1 MNKRFLIVITCLILL
16 LSLSITILGIKY
28 KNSDESNVESLLLK
42 DKLNSS
48 SAETVLMSGFE
59 ANEYLTVG
67 QLLVFYSRILGKD
80 VASVEEAKII
90 CNETSIC
97 LPSDLVYDITAWENL
112 WRDIATGKVVF
123 EKTNDNTY
131 AINLIQGYLKIYL
144 NQQGYDLLK
153 KGLIPPQLYFYSA
166 FSTVGDLEEINLNK
180 NASLGF
186 VLDVLMSIDVKE
198 NKKEIIKEIIT
209 DKVIS
214 ITGKAKSQWTDAEVS
229 LYNYYALSYFGEFE
243 YFRLKGYL
251 EGIEF
256 NNIMN
261 NVSEGE
267 FLILYQ
273 KITDEKS

>member
-80 VASVEEAKII
+80 VASVEEAKVI

-123 EKTNDNTY
+123 EKTNENTY

-153 KGLIPPQLYFYSA
+153 KGLIPPQYIF
-166 FSTVGDLEEINLNK
+166 
-180 NASLGF
+180 
-186 VLDVLMSIDVKE
+186 
-198 NKKEIIKEIIT
+198 
-209 DKVIS
+209 
-214 ITGKAKSQWTDAEVS
+214 
-229 LYNYYALSYFGEFE
+229 
-243 YFRLKGYL
+243 
-251 EGIEF
+251 
-256 NNIMN
+256 
-261 NVSEGE
+261 
-267 FLILYQ
+267 ILLFQ
-273 KITDEKS
+273 Q